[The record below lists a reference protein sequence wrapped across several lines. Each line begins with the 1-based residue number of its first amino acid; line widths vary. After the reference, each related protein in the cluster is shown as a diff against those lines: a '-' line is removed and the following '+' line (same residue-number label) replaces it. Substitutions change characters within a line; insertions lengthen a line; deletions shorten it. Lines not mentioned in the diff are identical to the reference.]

1 MIYIVI
7 KKFRDLKD
15 GNHIYAENDF
25 YPYCL
30 KDIDEE
36 RIAELISCDNN
47 FKEPVIRELTQEE
60 KEMLNINNSE
70 NADDSTKDDEPEN
83 ADDSTKDDEPENA
96 DDSTKNDEPENADD
110 SIKNV
115 ESNNALS
122 NKRRNGR

>member
-15 GNHIYAENDF
+15 GNHIYAEKDF

-30 KDIDEE
+30 KDIDEK

-70 NADDSTKDDEPEN
+70 NADDSTKDDEL
-83 ADDSTKDDEPENA
+83 K
-96 DDSTKNDEPENADD
+96 NADD

-122 NKRRNGR
+122 SKRRNGR

>member
-70 NADDSTKDDEPEN
+70 NADDSTKDDELKNADDSTEDAGPEN
-83 ADDSTKDDEPENA
+83 ADDSTEDA
-96 DDSTKNDEPENADD
+96 EPENADD